1 MGGASNAAMATF
13 RPFGASQA
21 PISNLQRRV
30 EIQRQALAQ
39 AEADLREAQ
48 GVEPDDE
55 DEASRSPYVSEQAR
69 AILRA
74 DERRRRGLGPEQT
87 NEAEVPV
94 RATPEAI
101 IAAMKKAQGRK

>member
-48 GVEPDDE
+48 GIEPDDE
-55 DEASRSPYVSEQAR
+55 DEAQSPYVSEQAR

-74 DERRRRGLGPEQT
+74 DERRRRGLGPET
-87 NEAEVPV
+87 SAAEVPV